1 LQYSEEKFLGNIS
14 QGGNRMQ
21 CTENMLNNIM
31 NDIAKNPKVSLEQ
44 IPNIDLYM
52 DQVTTFSEEV
62 LSSYK
67 RNENDKILT
76 KTMINNYTKDKIL
89 PPPIKKK
96 YTKRHIILLILTYHL
111 KSILPIQDIK
121 ILLGQLCNYDDK
133 TVEALYTAFL
143 EMQSSTQSSFDKTLF
158 QLDSKLNNDE
168 LELILVVLNLVLQAN
183 YRKQIAEKII
193 DTVIRPTKNKE

>member
-1 LQYSEEKFLGNIS
+1 
-14 QGGNRMQ
+14 MQ